1 MKWQLAG
8 RYALFNSALFNSAL
22 LTAFITIGLPSRV
35 LAAQEQDMTQIHITM
50 GGTPGAEFSAEWRIT
65 HNDETIEYPEVLGTV
80 PAEFTFEGT
89 VLEGTVKLLSDDERL
104 EVDIVKGSNRSR
116 SSTQG
121 KGGTLTVVVR

>member
-1 MKWQLAG
+1 MKRSLAWHVSR
-8 RYALFNSALFNSAL
+8 RYGTLFIAV
-22 LTAFITIGLPSRV
+22 LTLGLPISG

-50 GGTPGAEFSAEWRIT
+50 SGSPGAEFSAEWRIT
-65 HNDETIEYPEVLGTV
+65 HNGDTVEHSETHGTV
-80 PAEFTFEGT
+80 PAEFTFEGDT
-89 VLEGTVKLLSDDERL
+89 LEGTVKLLSDDERL

>member
-1 MKWQLAG
+1 MKQPSAWQ
-8 RYALFNSALFNSAL
+8 ALRLHGVLFTAV
-22 LTAFITIGLPSRV
+22 LTFGFPLTG

-50 GGTPGAEFSAEWRIT
+50 SGSPGAEFSAEWRIT
-65 HNDETIEYPEVLGTV
+65 HNGETVEHPETHGTV
-80 PAEFTFEGT
+80 PAEFTFEGDT
-89 VLEGTVKLLSDDERL
+89 LEGTVKLLSDDERL

>member
-1 MKWQLAG
+1 MKRQLAG
-8 RYALFNSALFNSAL
+8 RYAL
-22 LTAFITIGLPSRV
+22 LTAFITIGLPSGV

-65 HNDETIEYPEVLGTV
+65 QNDETIEHPEVLGTV

>member
-1 MKWQLAG
+1 MKQPSAWQ
-8 RYALFNSALFNSAL
+8 ALRLHGILFTAV
-22 LTAFITIGLPSRV
+22 LTFGFPLTG

-50 GGTPGAEFSAEWRIT
+50 SGSPGAEFSAEWRIT
-65 HNDETIEYPEVLGTV
+65 HNGETVEHPETHGTV
-80 PAEFTFEGT
+80 PAEFTFEGDM
-89 VLEGTVKLLSDDERL
+89 LEGTVKLLSDDERL